1 MAKKL
6 RKSAAA
12 DKAEQKGDRTAVDV
26 NTALDALAEDQERKR
41 QRTRQKK
48 ASDKAA
54 IRDGK
59 KNMHQST
66 LAGPST
72 SKKAR
77 KADSAASSL
86 SKQSVISFG
95 KDEEESDEEESDEE
109 ALSGAVVATDDE
121 IREVLKGDLCGTTK
135 AALDIFLNNPVLS
148 SMFKVDPKAVAK
160 AVQSGQNQAAIDNAF
175 TPIEARSSTAL
186 VPYDS
191 PEMKKRRG
199 EYFWF
204 MNEGKT
210 WQVFVKLMRAY
221 RETIDHKVQEYL
233 TSQTKESQLTE
244 LQESI
249 FDALPKG
256 THDFPERAKQAWMDW
271 SLSGVNSLS
280 VHCDIHYIMAGQA
293 QAVCDSK

>member
-6 RKSAAA
+6 RKGAAA

-95 KDEEESDEEESDEE
+95 KDEDESDEEESDEE

-148 SMFKVDPKAVAK
+148 SMFKVDCV
-160 AVQSGQNQAAIDNAF
+160 
-175 TPIEARSSTAL
+175 TPRLLQRLCKQGRTRLRSTTHL
-186 VPYDS
+186 LPLKLGLQLLLS
-191 PEMKKRRG
+191 PM
-199 EYFWF
+199 
-204 MNEGKT
+204 
-210 WQVFVKLMRAY
+210 
-221 RETIDHKVQEYL
+221 I
-233 TSQTKESQLTE
+233 
-244 LQESI
+244 
-249 FDALPKG
+249 LP
-256 THDFPERAKQAWMDW
+256 R
-271 SLSGVNSLS
+271 
-280 VHCDIHYIMAGQA
+280 
-293 QAVCDSK
+293 